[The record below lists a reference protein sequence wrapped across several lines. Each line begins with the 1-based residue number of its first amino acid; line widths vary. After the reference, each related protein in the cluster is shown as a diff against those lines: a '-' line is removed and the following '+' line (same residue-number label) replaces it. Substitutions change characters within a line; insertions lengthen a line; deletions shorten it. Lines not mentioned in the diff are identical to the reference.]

1 MPISVDDVE
10 ELRSI
15 LSALPKHQQKQLSKQ
30 EAIASLASELGAAQR
45 RGYSSDELAQLMVE
59 KGIDINGPT
68 LRNCLRRL
76 RKRRRSRDKNS
87 APSATSGSVAV
98 PAESEAREKRLVG
111 GGSGDA
117 PKVPAAAPVREAGA
131 SRLEVG
137 QGTHGDERV
146 ARK

>member
-15 LSALPKHQQKQLSKQ
+15 LSALPKHQPKQLSKQ

-76 RKRRRSRDKNS
+76 RKRRRSLYPRR
-87 APSATSGSVAV
+87 ARHGRSVL
-98 PAESEAREKRLVG
+98 S
-111 GGSGDA
+111 
-117 PKVPAAAPVREAGA
+117 AAAAGMLRRYLRRRPYA
-131 SRLEVG
+131 KRARPDSR
-137 QGTHGDERV
+137 
-146 ARK
+146 